1 MLAGVAPRI
10 CQTPTVDD
18 VRRSADKLRLEGY
31 IAQSLRL
38 RRRLSIALA
47 PIAFAALVVTF
58 IWRTPGL
65 IALVIA
71 VATIGMG
78 LYITTVHVAEW
89 RARLA
94 QMADPSPRKVTRGGR
109 R

>member
-1 MLAGVAPRI
+1 MVASVAPRI
-10 CQTPTVDD
+10 CQTPIVDD
-18 VRRSADKLRLEGY
+18 DRRTADRTRLEGY

-58 IWRTPGL
+58 FARTPGL

-71 VATIGMG
+71 LATIGMG

-89 RARLA
+89 RARLVS
-94 QMADPSPRKVTRGGR
+94 MADTSPRKVTRGGR